1 MRGRRS
7 WHPAKR
13 TTMHDRS
20 NPQGRATPARRAR
33 SRRVAVVAVLA
44 LAAPL
49 VLSACR
55 TADAANKAEAPRR
68 GGTLTVILSRGG
80 ITHLDPQQISA
91 ATDENVTRVM
101 IRTLTTFKSAP
112 GTQGSEI
119 VADLATDTG
128 RPSQNNTVW
137 EFTLKPKLK
146 WEDGSPIT
154 CQQVKYGT
162 ERSFSSLLT
171 DGLKYPLQYL
181 AGGESYKGPFFGG
194 AQDNSLDSIKCV
206 DERTIRFTLKQPVGD
221 FGYVVSTPTFAPVP
235 QEKDSDHLGYDKHPF
250 SDGPY
255 KIAPNGVKVNSSDG
269 TIDSV
274 SFVRNNFWLQETDQV
289 RHQYPDKINVVFKDN
304 ASQVTYDLIQSQGD
318 NQYAINL
325 DSDVAPNFLQQVIN
339 DPDLSKRTVAGSF
352 GGVRYFAINT
362 HRIKS
367 LSCRQGLVRAFN
379 KRKYIRAMGGSTF
392 GDVATTMIPPQLA
405 AYQDFDQYDSKQFPE
420 GDPARAGDLLKKG
433 DCPTVLRVAYPKGP
447 VRPFVSTLIE
457 AYQRVGIEVKLVPL
471 NSQTYWTTGIGD
483 KNNKFDL
490 MYAGWIPDFPNG
502 SAIIPPLFD
511 GRQIPKGDSGNLNYS
526 LLNDPD
532 INKMIDDAS
541 AEADLNRQYKLWGA
555 IDEKIADQ
563 AVTIP
568 VMYMKALRLS
578 GTKVRGAFIH
588 TAFGQPDIVSLGLA
602 P

>member
-1 MRGRRS
+1 
-7 WHPAKR
+7 
-13 TTMHDRS
+13 MHDSRS
-20 NPQGRATPARRAR
+20 NPPAPATSGRGRGPL
-33 SRRVAVVAVLA
+33 SRRVAVAAVLA
-44 LAAPL
+44 LTLPVALA
-49 VLSACR
+49 ACR
-55 TADAANKAEAPRR
+55 TADAANKAEEPKR
-68 GGTLTVILSRGG
+68 GGTLTVILSRGT

-91 ATDENVTRVM
+91 ATDANIARLMT
-101 IRTLTTFKSAP
+101 RTLTTYRSAP
-112 GTQGSEI
+112 GAQGSEI

-137 EFTLKPKLK
+137 EFTLKPKVR
-146 WEDGSPIT
+146 WEDGTPIT

-162 ERSFSSLLT
+162 ERSFSSLLQ
-171 DGLKYPLQYL
+171 DGLKYTKQYL
-181 AGGESYKGPFFGG
+181 AGAESYKGPFFGG
-194 AQDNSLDSIKCV
+194 TQANGLDSIKCV

-235 QEKDSDHLGYDKHPF
+235 QEKDSDHVHYDLHPF

-255 KIAPNGVKVNSSDG
+255 KIAPGQQLFDKNGQFKSI
-269 TIDSV
+269 T
-274 SFVRNNFWLQETDQV
+274 FVPNDYWLQETDEV
-289 RHQYPDKINVVFKDN
+289 RHQYPDKINVVFDSN

-318 NQYAINL
+318 HRYEINL